1 MVCFV
6 YNLNLHYINYFARLY
21 TKLLWYQP
29 HHKATSTWHL
39 RRKCS
44 SFPLQHKHKK
54 PKKEKPEKK
63 IPRKKVSHRVLK
75 CKAHNALSDGEGRP
89 SLDLAYEGPSSCR
102 TPWIRRLD
110 CSTSWPGLN
119 SGVTWAMLLGP
130 VQQAVRTRTV
140 HDSLAL
146 SKRMRT
152 RHGRLFRF
160 GTVLHWELVVHV
172 YYYYC
177 RWVQFRS
184 CQRYCT
190 AKSE

>member
-1 MVCFV
+1 MI
-6 YNLNLHYINYFARLY
+6 LASS
-21 TKLLWYQP
+21 QS
-29 HHKATSTWHL
+29 HKYLTLAKKML
-39 RRKCS
+39 F
-44 SFPLQHKHKK
+44 FPPTQNTRNQK
-54 PKKEKPEKK
+54 KKEKPEKK

-89 SLDLAYEGPSSCR
+89 SLDPAYEGPSSCR
-102 TPWIRRLD
+102 TPESVDSIVPL
-110 CSTSWPGLN
+110 PGIN

-160 GTVLHWELVVHV
+160 GRHCTSLGARCTCVLLLLPLSSVQVGTALPRASRSYVQPERSSAVVPMLGLKRPSH
-172 YYYYC
+172 
-177 RWVQFRS
+177 
-184 CQRYCT
+184 
-190 AKSE
+190 